1 MEVES
6 DREDEGWVITATCM
20 KGPAPSSRTTRHGS
34 VCDMAARPVPPM
46 TTRRDRSREI
56 VSTLSR
62 HGLGYVV
69 GRVHR
74 HAGAPTPPEHVR
86 LALEKL
92 GPTFIK
98 LGQLLST
105 RSDLLPAEYLAELA
119 KLQDAAPPVPAE
131 VVRGILTDELGRDP
145 SDVFASYEPEPL
157 AAASIGQAHSAT
169 LQEGTE
175 VVVKVRRP
183 GVVERVEQ
191 DLDILQDL
199 AAHAERHSKT
209 AAEVGAIDLVEE
221 FARRLRSE
229 LDYLAEGRSADRFA
243 VNFDDDEEVHI
254 PHVYWETS
262 TSRVLTLERI
272 RGIKISD
279 VTALDT
285 AGIDRPA
292 LARRATRIT
301 AQMIFDDG
309 LFHAD
314 PHPGNFFVGDDGQIG
329 VIDFGLVGELD
340 EGTRDRLG
348 AVLIAVAEHDADELT
363 AALLRLGIAPQGVDR
378 ATLRAE
384 LAALLDRYVDAR
396 LADLSLARLI
406 DEAATIMRRHRLHLP
421 HDLALLAKVLV
432 VDEGLAAQLD
442 PGYRLTEGITPFA
455 QELIARERSPDA
467 LVRRLALAGADA
479 AQLGTELPAT
489 LRRLLRAAEAG
500 ETQVRIVSP
509 ELDKLGTRVERAGNT
524 VALALLAVGAFQAG
538 ATLLVAARRG
548 RRRRQGPQR

>member
-1 MEVES
+1 
-6 DREDEGWVITATCM
+6 
-20 KGPAPSSRTTRHGS
+20 
-34 VCDMAARPVPPM
+34 MADRPVP
-46 TTRRDRSREI
+46 TTETRRDRSREI

-62 HGLGYVV
+62 HGLGYLV
-69 GRVHR
+69 GRVHGR
-74 HAGAPTPPEHVR
+74 AGSPTPPEHVR
-86 LALEKL
+86 LALEEL

-98 LGQLLST
+98 LGQVLST
-105 RSDLLPAEYLAELA
+105 RSDLLPPEYLAELA
-119 KLQDAAPPVPAE
+119 KLQDAAPPVPTE
-131 VVRGILTDELGRDP
+131 VVRGIITDELHRDP

-157 AAASIGQAHSAT
+157 AAASIGQAHAAT
-169 LQEGTE
+169 LQDGTE

-183 GVVERVEQ
+183 GVVEQIEQ

-221 FARRLRSE
+221 FSRTLRSE

-243 VNFDDDEEVHI
+243 VNFDGDEDVHI

-262 TSRVLTLERI
+262 TSRLLTLERI

-279 VTALDT
+279 VAALDA

-292 LARRATRIT
+292 LARRATKIT

-314 PHPGNFFVGDDGQIG
+314 PHPGNFFVGNNGRIG
-329 VIDFGLVGELD
+329 VVDFGLVGELD
-340 EGTRDRLG
+340 EGRRARLG
-348 AVLIAVAEHDADELT
+348 AVLVGVAEHDADELT
-363 AALLRLGIAPQGVDR
+363 DAVLRLGIARQGVDR

-384 LAALLDRYVDAR
+384 VAALLDRY
-396 LADLSLARLI
+396 ADVRVAELSLARLI
-406 DEAATIMRRHRLHLP
+406 EDVATIMRRHHLHLP

-432 VDEGLAAQLD
+432 VDEGLAEQLD
-442 PGYRLTEGITPFA
+442 PDYRLAEDITPFA
-455 QELIARERSPDA
+455 QELIARERAPDV
-467 LVRRLALAGADA
+467 LLRRLAAAGADA

-500 ETQVRIVSP
+500 EAQVRIASP
-509 ELDKLGTRVERAGNT
+509 DLEMLGTRVERTGNK
-524 VALALLAVGAFQAG
+524 VAFALLAMGALQAG
-538 ATLLVAARRG
+538 ATLLVAAGRGLRRH
-548 RRRRQGPQR
+548 RRSRR